1 MTENL
6 IEGGMILIATVVS
19 LAVGFTLFRNAKAHE
34 RSAQALGAKIERAGI
49 NLRQG

>member
-1 MTENL
+1 MTETL
-6 IEGGMILIATVVS
+6 IEGGMLIIAALIS

-34 RSAQALGAKIERAGI
+34 RSVQTLDAKIERAGI